1 MIMMR
6 SLEFLRRFQVLLASF
21 SRDRGGVGAIEFA
34 FIAPILLVLYIGAV
48 EVSVAMS
55 VNKKLARAS
64 STVADLITQGDETS
78 PQALTGMV
86 NVAQSVLAPYDPDPV
101 EMVITGIA
109 IDADGKATIA
119 WSWRPSGDGGAAVY
133 EEGDEVKIPK
143 NLLIA
148 DTFLVRS
155 ELDYHHAMITS
166 FPFTGSTLTGIDMN
180 KTYYLRPRLG
190 DRVDCDDCAE
200 S

>member
-1 MIMMR
+1 MKHAFHSFSR
-6 SLEFLRRFQVLLASF
+6 LPGALASF
-21 SRDRGGVGAIEFA
+21 SRDRRGVGAIEFA

-64 STVADLITQGDETS
+64 STVADLITQSNQTEKNK
-78 PQALTGMV
+78 LTAMV
-86 NVAQSVLAPYDPDPV
+86 SVAQSVMAPYDPDPV
-101 EMVITGIA
+101 EMTITGIE
-109 IDADGKATIA
+109 ISADGTATVA
-119 WSWRPSGDGGAAVY
+119 WSWRPNSGTGEGVY
-133 EEGDEVKIPK
+133 TVGQEVEDLPE

-155 ELDYHHAMITS
+155 QLDYHHAMITS
-166 FPFTGSTLTGIDMN
+166 FPFTGRTLTGIDMS

-190 DRVDCDDCAE
+190 DEVACTDC
-200 S
+200 